1 MKNETEYQTAKKKLK
16 LADAFRKNFPNL
28 ANELDEAGFLEEVCD
43 ALDYLSYIT
52 FNPLMSP

>member
-1 MKNETEYQTAKKKLK
+1 MKNQTKFQEAKKTLK

-43 ALDYLSYIT
+43 ALDYLSYT
-52 FNPLMSP
+52 DNL